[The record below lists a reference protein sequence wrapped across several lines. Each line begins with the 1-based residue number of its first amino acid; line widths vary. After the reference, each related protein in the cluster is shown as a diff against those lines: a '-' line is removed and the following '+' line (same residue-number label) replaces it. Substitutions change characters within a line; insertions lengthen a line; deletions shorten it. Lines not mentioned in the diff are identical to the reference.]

1 MRLNE
6 SVTGFS
12 TLEASKNAGVAG
24 VRRRRTAGQFLPA
37 GGAFLK
43 FEHEANVSGGMRF
56 RVGAYLGLATL
67 GLTTLATRPV
77 AATGGAH
84 APAVSTYDT
93 RASSVVFAYRHGF
106 SDAGSFNTFSYNA
119 NFTSTS
125 GRLSAQFGI
134 HYVNFLQQDA
144 DTRAHGVAGS
154 GVAVLEF
161 PVAGR
166 FEDGVPKVAVAMHLG
181 GVPTAYISG
190 ERNFLT
196 VPFVLGFGV
205 PLSPIRQLT
214 FTPWYELAIAANV
227 DTVVRPEG
235 VTIDSTSVQI
245 DPMTGTASLK
255 PGAVQDALSKGVTVD
270 LTVNVPMRV
279 GLDAALHLG
288 KSADLN
294 LYGMFST
301 LGGAFSGESVKTVGA
316 SLVVRWDDIVPAVLP
331 KPAVEEHESC
341 ESTERR
347 FRACPNARFWLT
359 PEQRGQATPDAA
371 PAPAPT
377 PPATPA
383 PVGAPA
389 PTAPPPA
396 TAPAP
401 APTPP
406 GSSNFPAP

>member
-1 MRLNE
+1 
-6 SVTGFS
+6 
-12 TLEASKNAGVAG
+12 
-24 VRRRRTAGQFLPA
+24 
-37 GGAFLK
+37 
-43 FEHEANVSGGMRF
+43 
-56 RVGAYLGLATL
+56 LGLATL
-67 GLTTLATRPV
+67 GLTTLVARPA

-134 HYVNFLQQDA
+134 HYVNFLQQDDDA
-144 DTRAHGVAGS
+144 RAHGVAGS

-196 VPFVLGFGV
+196 VPFVLGFGL
-205 PLSPIRQLT
+205 PLSPIKQLT
-214 FTPWYELAIAANV
+214 FTPWYELAVATNV

-235 VTIDSTSVQI
+235 VTIDATSVQI

-270 LTVNVPMRV
+270 LTVNVPMRL
-279 GLDAALHLG
+279 GLEAALHLG

-301 LGGAFSGESVKTVGA
+301 LGGAFAGESVKTVGA
-316 SLVVRWDDIVPAVLP
+316 ALVVRWDDIVPAVLP
-331 KPAVEEHESC
+331 KPAADEHESC
-341 ESTERR
+341 ETTERR

-359 PEQRGQATPDAA
+359 PEQRGQSAPEAAPVPSSPAT

-377 PPATPA
+377 PPPATA
-383 PVGAPA
+383 A
-389 PTAPPPA
+389 PTP
-396 TAPAP
+396 APAP
-401 APTPP
+401 APP
-406 GSSNFPAP
+406 GSSSFPAP